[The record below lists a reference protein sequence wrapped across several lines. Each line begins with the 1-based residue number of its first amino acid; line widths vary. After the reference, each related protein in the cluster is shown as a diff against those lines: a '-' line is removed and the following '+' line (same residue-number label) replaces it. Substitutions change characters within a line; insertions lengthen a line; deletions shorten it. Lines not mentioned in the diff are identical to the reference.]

1 MTKTYVKYVAAIV
14 VVGLVIFLSCLSFA
28 ADGALGS
35 VKQRAMFCLEQPISN
50 QEAESMRQEIEKGW
64 EKFSQDAAEMEI
76 GQTDA
81 LQKGNR
87 SELLPEFCIWGQKDG
102 VSITNQDLERNV
114 QADEILLCGNPELVF
129 EDCRM
134 LDREDT
140 DGCLVD
146 EKTAW
151 ELFGSLDVA
160 GQKLTCDGKDYTIRG
175 VIPGNKKIFA
185 ILADAGQ
192 TKPAAGME
200 PETAM
205 EPNTGMESEKN
216 VLNRIT
222 LAKPEG
228 KTVQELY
235 SEWNN
240 RYDMS
245 AKLMDLEL
253 LGGMS
258 GLCMLLVPVT
268 GFFCIGWQL
277 YRQFR
282 KQEHLLR
289 KVGIAVLA
297 VLILTGF
304 CIFLKHQVQI
314 PDEYIPTRWSDFS
327 FWSTLWKDKNEAL
340 RLLAQMPKTNMDR
353 GWMAAFAKVAG
364 FGVLSEVLLLPAL
377 LMVRRIV
384 SCKKRKVRDIP

>member
-14 VVGLVIFLSCLSFA
+14 VVGFVIFLSCLSFA

-64 EKFSQDAAEMEI
+64 EKYSQDAAEMEI

-81 LQKGNR
+81 QQKGNR

-102 VSITNQDLERNV
+102 VLIVNQDLERNV

-151 ELFGSLDVA
+151 ELFGSVDVA
-160 GQKLTCDGKDYTIRG
+160 GQKITCDGKDYTIRG
-175 VIPGNKKIFA
+175 IIPGNKQIFA
-185 ILADAGQ
+185 ILADTGQ

-200 PETAM
+200 SDTGTEPEAGV
-205 EPNTGMESEKN
+205 EPKKN

-222 LAKPEG
+222 LAKPTG

-240 RYDMS
+240 RYDVS

-253 LGGMS
+253 LQGVS
-258 GLCMLLVPVT
+258 GLCMLLVPITVCL
-268 GFFCIGWQL
+268 CIGWEL

-282 KQEHLLR
+282 KQEHQLR
-289 KVGIAVLA
+289 KAGIAVLA
-297 VLILTGF
+297 VMFLIGF
-304 CIFLKHQVQI
+304 CMFLKHQVQI

-327 FWSTLWKDKNEAL
+327 FWSTLWKEKNEAL

-353 GWMAAFAKVAG
+353 TWMDGFVKVAG

-377 LMVRRIV
+377 LVIRRIV
-384 SCKKRKVRDIP
+384 LCKKRKVRDIP

>member
-28 ADGALGS
+28 ADGALGF

-151 ELFGSLDVA
+151 ELFGSLDVT
-160 GQKLTCDGKDYTIRG
+160 GQRLTCEGKDYTIRG
-175 VIPGNKKIFA
+175 VIPGNKKVFA
-185 ILADAGQ
+185 HMVDGSQPAPQ
-192 TKPAAGME
+192 TETRAEAEEPALE
-200 PETAM
+200 
-205 EPNTGMESEKN
+205 NS
-216 VLNRIT
+216 LDRIT
-222 LAKPEG
+222 LQRLEG
-228 KTVQELY
+228 KSIQELY
-235 SEWNN
+235 LEWSS
-240 RYDMS
+240 RYNVF

-253 LGGMS
+253 LQGIS
-258 GLCMLLVPVT
+258 GCCMLLMPT
-268 GFFCIGWQL
+268 TLCICLLWYL
-277 YRQFR
+277 CRRFR
-282 KQEHLLR
+282 KTEQLWQ
-289 KVGIAVLA
+289 KAGIAGLA
-297 VLILTGF
+297 LLVFIGF
-304 CIFLKHQVQI
+304 GFFLKHRVRI

-327 FWSTLWKDKNEAL
+327 FWSRLWKEKWEAVQ
-340 RLLAQMPKTNMDR
+340 LLLQMPKADVDY
-353 GWMAAFAKVAG
+353 GWMEGLMRMAG
-364 FGVLSEVLLLPAL
+364 FGVLSEILLLPAL